1 VTAVTAAGATAASA
15 GATAAFAGVLVGS
28 ADRVDPHDDPL
39 VVLGDQRIV
48 VLVEHGEVDLFAVRL
63 GRAGPAGRWHPL
75 GRLPAG
81 TVLTG
86 PSRRAGHAIVARAVP
101 GAVLSRLPIGRLTS
115 ACADGGPVAERAVAV
130 RQLARGVDAG
140 LAVIAAAVPR
150 SQPPTAVT
158 SLAARAATSVA
169 GGAAARPAC
178 GVQWVQISAG
188 SARQEGLTE
197 PLTERGRFCL
207 TELDWLVPDRP
218 TRVVGRPT
226 EDLIADGSLW
236 RYLPGH
242 LARSLSAVCHDAE
255 RRSAAEDEAM
265 RSGTA
270 GQAAAI
276 RSAARSLDLVAR
288 QTRARV
294 RLAEVAADPPDLA
307 AFRLVASYLGF
318 SVRAPDAAEPAGRVT
333 DPVQRIALENGV
345 RTRSIRLD
353 GTWWRRDM
361 GPLLGR
367 READGRV
374 CALLP
379 ARGGYVLA
387 DPQAGRMIRLT
398 KAAAAGFG
406 DHATVLVRPVPPGV
420 DRIAALLRFAVS
432 GARRDLVRILLT
444 SLTVALIGLLAPIMT
459 GQVLGVF
466 VVRAQHSLIVEGSLL
481 VIGGAFVAAV
491 IAVVQNFAALRLEG
505 RSASWLQS
513 AVWGRLLSLPASFFG
528 SRSTGDLA
536 VAALGVSAAQ
546 EVLSGVVTTAVLGL
560 LTGSVNLVL
569 VFFYDIRLA
578 LIACGLIAAYA
589 LVCTLAGSR
598 EVRLQR
604 RWYDTKR
611 LLSTMVFQ
619 FLTGLPKLRAAAAED
634 RAFLQWSAVFTRS
647 RALAMRARRVQNLLI
662 SFNAVFP
669 LLCSITV
676 FGIVAGPMRGQVP
689 IAAFLSFY
697 AAFALLT
704 SAALQFTAT
713 VITSLNVVPLLE
725 RIKPILVAEP
735 EAAPG
740 LARPGELAGHI
751 ELSHVS
757 FRYGDGMPLVLDD
770 VSIRVEAGSFVAVVG
785 PTGCGKSTLI
795 RLLLGFETPTAGSVR
810 FDGQDLARLDAG
822 AVRRQC
828 GVVLQN
834 AELLAGSIKAN
845 IIGSSGYSTDDAWAA
860 ARMAGVDSDIAAMP
874 MGMNTTLLDGAP
886 TLSGGQRQRIMIAR
900 ALLSRPRIILLDE
913 ATSALDNPA
922 QAVIADST
930 RQLKATR
937 IVIAH
942 RLSSVRG
949 ADRIIV
955 LDQGRIVQQG
965 TYHELLADQDGLFAS
980 LAGQQL
986 T

>member
-1 VTAVTAAGATAASA
+1 VTAVTPADAA
-15 GATAAFAGVLVGS
+15 AAFAGVLAGA
-28 ADRVDPHDDPL
+28 ADRAGPHGDPL
-39 VVLGDQRIV
+39 VVLGDERSV
-48 VLVEHGEVDLFAVRL
+48 LLVEHGGADLFAVRL
-63 GRAGPAGRWHPL
+63 GRTGPAGRWLPL
-75 GRLPAG
+75 GRVPAG
-81 TVLTG
+81 TVLIG
-86 PSRRAGHAIVARAVP
+86 PSGRAGHAIIGRAVP
-101 GAVLSRLPIGRLTS
+101 GAVLSRLSIGRLTR
-115 ACADGGPVAERAVAV
+115 ACGESGPPAERAVAI

-150 SQPPTAVT
+150 SQPPAAVVN
-158 SLAARAATSVA
+158 LAVRAATTVA
-169 GGAAARPAC
+169 AGAAVRPAC
-178 GVQWVQISAG
+178 GVQWVRISRGA
-188 SARQEGLTE
+188 ARQEGLTDPPAGRE
-197 PLTERGRFCL
+197 RFCL
-207 TELDWLVPDRP
+207 TELDWLVADRQA
-218 TRVVGRPT
+218 RVVARPT

-236 RYLPGH
+236 RCLPGH
-242 LARSLSAVCHDAE
+242 LARLLSAVCDDAE
-255 RRSAAEDEAM
+255 RRSVAEDEAL
-265 RSGTA
+265 RSRTS

-276 RSAARSLDLVAR
+276 RSAARSLDMVAR
-288 QTRARV
+288 ETRARV

-307 AFRLVASYLGF
+307 AFRLAAASLGF
-318 SVRAPDAAEPAGRVT
+318 SIRAPAAAEPAGRVT
-333 DPVQRIALENGV
+333 DPVQRIALDNGV

-374 CALLP
+374 FALLP
-379 ARGGYVLA
+379 ARGGYVMA
-387 DPQAGRMIRLT
+387 DPQLGRMIRLT
-398 KAAAAGFG
+398 KATAAGFA
-406 DHATVLVRPVPPGV
+406 DHATALFRPVPPGV
-420 DRIAALLRFAVS
+420 DRIGALLRFAIS
-432 GARRDLVRILLT
+432 GTRRDMVRILLT

-459 GQVLGVF
+459 GQVLGNF
-466 VVRAQHSLIVEGSLL
+466 VVRAQRGLIVEGSLL

-513 AVWGRLLSLPASFFG
+513 AVWARLLSLPASFFG
-528 SRSTGDLA
+528 SHSTGELA

-546 EVLSGVVTTAVLGL
+546 ETLSGVVTTATLGL

-569 VFFYDIRLA
+569 VFFYDVRLA
-578 LIACGLIAAYA
+578 LIACGLIAVYA
-589 LVCTLAGSR
+589 LVCTLAASR

-604 RWYDTKR
+604 RWYDTRR
-611 LLSTMVFQ
+611 LLSTKVFQ

-634 RAFLQWSAVFTRS
+634 RAFLQWSAGFTRS
-647 RALAMRARRVQNLLI
+647 RALAVRARRVQNLLI
-662 SFNAVFP
+662 TFNAVFP
-669 LLCSITV
+669 LLCSIAV
-676 FGIVAGPMRGQVP
+676 FGIVAGPLRGQVP

-697 AAFALLT
+697 AAFTLLT

-713 VITSLNVVPLLE
+713 AITSLNVVPLLE

-740 LARPGELAGHI
+740 LASPGELAGHI

-845 IIGSSGYSTDDAWAA
+845 IIGSSGYSADDAWAA
-860 ARMAGVDSDIAAMP
+860 ARMAGVDHDIAAMP
-874 MGMNTTLLDGAP
+874 MGMNTMLLDGAP

-900 ALLSRPRIILLDE
+900 ALLARPRIILFDE

-930 RQLKATR
+930 RRLRATR
-937 IVIAH
+937 IVLAH
-942 RLSSVRG
+942 RLSSVAD

-965 TYHELLADQDGLFAS
+965 RYHELLADQDGLFAS